1 MEYVVASVILF
12 SLFLGATTAAAI
24 YLFRSLK
31 VVMQEFVNLEKQRA
45 ATMKHAMNLLSSK
58 EPMAFQ
64 QLQTVTVEPETR
76 YTGPYL
82 SGDEIELLQQQEEQM
97 AEIWKRF
104 TDDSEISD
112 GD

>member
-1 MEYVVASVILF
+1 M
-12 SLFLGATTAAAI
+12 T
-24 YLFRSLK
+24 
-31 VVMQEFVNLEKQRA
+31 QELVNLEKQRA
-45 ATMKHAMNLLSSK
+45 ATLKHAMNLLASK

-82 SGDEIELLQQQEEQM
+82 SGDEIELLEQQERDMSET
-97 AEIWKRF
+97 WKRLK
-104 TDDSEISD
+104 DDLDLND